1 MACYGIEIT
10 GLGGRHGGTDEDV
23 ERAADSGISSE
34 MPYVRALL
42 APIPQAE
49 ADAMQAAWVARE
61 EGEDHDP
68 VLAERWEEI
77 MGRANSA
84 AHAAGTEGWAHP
96 ERVDGVIASIV

>member
-10 GLGGRHGGTDEDV
+10 GSGGRHGGTDEDV
-23 ERAADSGISSE
+23 ERAADA
-34 MPYVRALL
+34 VRALL

-49 ADAMQAAWVARE
+49 ADAMRAAWVARE

-77 MGRANSA
+77 MARANSA
-84 AHAAGTEGWAHP
+84 AHAAGTDGWAHP